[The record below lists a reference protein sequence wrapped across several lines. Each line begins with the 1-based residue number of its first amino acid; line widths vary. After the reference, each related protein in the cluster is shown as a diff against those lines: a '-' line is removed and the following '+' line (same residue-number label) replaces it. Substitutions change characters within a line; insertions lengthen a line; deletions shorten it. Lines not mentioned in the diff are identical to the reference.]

1 MGRPL
6 LYVARIEDIGPALKD
21 LRVSQ
26 GLTQLDVAEAIGM
39 HPSHVGS
46 YERNTVCPSGRRLM
60 EFMQCH
66 HYVLGFLP
74 REIARA
80 ELG

>member
-21 LRVSQ
+21 LRLSQ
-26 GLTQLDVAEAIGM
+26 GLTQFDVADAMGM
-39 HPSHVGS
+39 HPSHIGS
-46 YERNTVCPSGRRLM
+46 YERNTVCPSGRKMLD
-60 EFMQCH
+60 FMKVH

-74 REIARA
+74 RELTRA
-80 ELG
+80 QL